1 MQDYMFL
8 GYRSEE
14 EFLEDI
20 VGCDENYTLE
30 DFFDSYD
37 PEQNKMVNERKVI
50 AHRLKIKHIER
61 FKRKKLQKDLYK
73 IELYGS
79 ESLNGSSKWSR
90 KSDD

>member
-1 MQDYMFL
+1 MSDYVFL

-37 PEQNKMVNERKVI
+37 PE
-50 AHRLKIKHIER
+50 
-61 FKRKKLQKDLYK
+61 
-73 IELYGS
+73 
-79 ESLNGSSKWSR
+79 
-90 KSDD
+90 

>member
-37 PEQNKMVNERKVI
+37 PEQNKMVSERKVI

-61 FKRKKLQKDLYK
+61 FKRSYRRIYIKQSYMAL
-73 IELYGS
+73 
-79 ESLNGSSKWSR
+79 R
-90 KSDD
+90 V